1 MIGFKSYSETY
12 DELAEGT
19 LTIDAFEE
27 LSLAGRRALARSAKK
42 NRMKLAR
49 GRKIWRNRKAGSSRI
64 NRRASRQART
74 NLKKKF
80 SGGRKVTSIAMKKN
94 LERRANKAKG
104 RLKQLSLMQRAPKRR
119 ADRR

>member
-1 MIGFKSYSETY
+1 MIRFSDYSKTY
-12 DELAEGT
+12 DQLAEGT

-49 GRKIWRNRKAGSSRI
+49 GRKIWRKRKAGTSRI
-64 NRRASRQART
+64 NRRAQRQART
-74 NLKKKF
+74 NLKRKF
-80 SGGRKVTSIAMKKN
+80 SGGKKATSVAAKRN
-94 LERRANKAKG
+94 QERRANKMSA
-104 RLKQLSLMQRAPKRR
+104 RISQLARMQRAPKRR